1 MNLDQT
7 GLVAARRLMMVTW
20 AGVPIV
26 GVVSLFTGANIFV
39 AAGIAAAFAVMGQIG
54 LGAGGQTARI
64 AVGQAMVGQAI
75 GLTAALAGHAW
86 QVDAHMAFFAVLAA
100 MISMIDARAILFAAG
115 TIVLHHL
122 SLSVALPTLVYPSG
136 DIIGNV
142 ERSLFHGAVIA
153 VETVALVTTVKIR
166 RQMEAESEARTA
178 ALTEA
183 KARAEDAVASA
194 KVAQAAA
201 EADRANADAA
211 RAEAVASADAIS
223 RQKAEAEAANTRKQE
238 AEERAA
244 DAQLEMAGRLNVV
257 VEGLKTG
264 LKGLSDGNLATRIE
278 SVFCDEYEPLRHD
291 FNNAIAAIAGA
302 IREVVAQ
309 SDRIQAD
316 ASQISASSDQL
327 SRRTERQAA
336 TLEETTAALNQLAGS
351 VDEAASMAEDASSYA
366 GQAQDRAAAG
376 GDIVERTVAAMG
388 EIEDSSDRI
397 GRITSVIDDIAFQTN
412 LLALN
417 AGVEAAR
424 AGDAGRGFAVVASEV
439 RALAQRSSEAAREIS
454 ELISASGLQ
463 VKEGVALVG
472 QTGEALS
479 GIVGAVKETAERIGK
494 IATETRNQSRNLVEI
509 TSAANQLDQFTQQ
522 NAAMFEETTAAAQS
536 LDSSASDLVRAMSA
550 FAGADKQGSGSPARR
565 SA

>member
-1 MNLDQT
+1 MDLDQT
-7 GLVAARRLMMVTW
+7 GLAAARRLMLVTW
-20 AGVPIV
+20 AGVPLVAI
-26 GVVSLFTGANIFV
+26 VSLLTGANIFIAV
-39 AAGIAAAFAVMGQIG
+39 GIAAAFAVMGQIG
-54 LGAGGQTARI
+54 LGADGPTARI

-75 GLTAALAGHAW
+75 GLTAAFAGHAW
-86 QVDAHMAFFAVLAA
+86 QIDAHMVFFAVLAA

-115 TIVLHHL
+115 TIVLHHV
-122 SLSVALPTLVYPSG
+122 SLSVALPSLVYPSG
-136 DIIGNV
+136 DIISNI
-142 ERSLFHGAVIA
+142 ERSLFHGAIVA

-166 RQMEAESEARTA
+166 RGMEVESQARTA
-178 ALTEA
+178 ALAEA
-183 KARAEDAVASA
+183 KARAEEAVAAA

-201 EADRANADAA
+201 ESDRARADAA
-211 RAEAVASADAIS
+211 RSDAVAAADAIS
-223 RQKAEAEAANTRKQE
+223 RQKAEADAANARKME

-244 DAQLEMAGRLNVV
+244 DAQMEMAGRLNAV

-278 SVFCDEYEPLRHD
+278 TAFGDEYEPLRQD
-291 FNNAIAAIAGA
+291 FNAAIARIAEA

-376 GDIVERTVAAMG
+376 GNIVERTVAAMG

-454 ELISASGLQ
+454 QLISASGLQ

-479 GIVGAVKETAERIGK
+479 GIVGAVKETAERIRK

-536 LDSSASDLVRAMSA
+536 LDSSAGELVRTMSA
-550 FAGADKQGSGSPARR
+550 FGGVDKQGSGPSARR
-565 SA
+565 RA